1 MMDTFL
7 KNIIELID
15 YFLEGKSDN
24 IILQKIVKLLRY
36 KEGKIISY
44 KELIQKLNKE
54 EIEHINKSFQ
64 HFLPVSLKNLP
75 TMQYKNGIILPFR
88 KEGKDFLAFIL
99 FGKGETNEYQINL
112 VLQLLKL
119 YNEIYGFKGIEEK
132 LRKVERQYK
141 SILMGVSDLIL
152 ALNKRGK
159 ITFVNSWEVLETF
172 LEKEKSEI
180 MNKPIYKVLNLS
192 KNEFRKA
199 RRIVFNAIREKANRI
214 DDLELSTIIGKKK
227 KWFSI
232 NATFDKEGENYKGAK
247 IIIRDITEKKKKEEE
262 ILLLKDRLLRIL
274 THLPFGTIIL
284 DDNFKVVS
292 SHLESTGFRNWI
304 KELEELFPIEE
315 EVRLLK
321 QYLLE
326 LTNFEF
332 EAKALNENSELIPVK
347 LICSKINDK
356 ENWRYLIA
364 IEDLRDKKRLQEQI
378 IGQENLVLLGELSAG
393 ISHEIGNI
401 ISIIK
406 ANARYSLKK
415 HDIEGYKE
423 AMQIIYE
430 QSHRGIEFIK
440 KLKQLARAEESI
452 RSEIKIKPIIEEIL
466 MLFKSSFEKNNIEVK
481 IDIEDE
487 GITILADKNQI
498 QTVLINLIIN
508 AIQAIEP
515 KGKGE
520 IKIRAY
526 KKSYYTAMIIED
538 TGIGIPKRLL
548 SKIFQPFF
556 TTKKQGEGSGMGL
569 SICNMIIEN
578 HNGYIYADSEEGEGS
593 KFFIY
598 LPRTKD
604 LV

>member
-99 FGKGETNEYQINL
+99 FGKEETKEYQINL

-172 LEKEKSEI
+172 LEKKKSEI

-487 GITILADKNQI
+487 DITILADKNQI

-526 KKSYYTAMIIED
+526 KKSYYK
-538 TGIGIPKRLL
+538 G
-548 SKIFQPFF
+548 
-556 TTKKQGEGSGMGL
+556 
-569 SICNMIIEN
+569 
-578 HNGYIYADSEEGEGS
+578 
-593 KFFIY
+593 
-598 LPRTKD
+598 
-604 LV
+604 